1 MSISKQ
7 KSDDHYHHGDLR
19 NALIQAGVELLQD
32 EGMDKL
38 SLRKLARKV
47 GVSHN
52 APYMHFK
59 DKEGLLAA
67 ITEEG
72 FNLLAANLRQVLAD
86 AGDDWYTRFEVGCLG
101 YVEFVLAHP
110 GHVEVMF
117 RYYDPEVYPD
127 ASTAALQALQILVDT
142 ISDGQQQGLAAPQ
155 DSRYWATLTWSML
168 HGVAMMF
175 NSGKIP
181 YPMLRGNPPSWLVKD
196 FLKMFYTGLAPRTE
210 Q

>member
-1 MSISKQ
+1 MSTSKQ

-72 FNLLAANLRQVLAD
+72 FNLLAADLRQVLAE
-86 AGDDWYTRFEVGCLG
+86 AGDDWYKRFEVGCLG

-110 GHVEVMF
+110 GHAEVMF
-117 RYYDPEVYPD
+117 REYDPQVYPD
-127 ASTAALQALQILVDT
+127 ASMAALNALAILEETLQA
-142 ISDGQQQGLAAPQ
+142 GQGSNHVVGG
-155 DSRYWATLTWSML
+155 DSRYWTALTWSML
-168 HGVAMMF
+168 HGLAVILNA
-175 NSGKIP
+175 GKMP
-181 YPMLRGNPPSWLVKD
+181 YTIMHGNTADDIVKH
-196 FLKMFYTGLAPRTE
+196 FLKMFYAGLAPRTD
-210 Q
+210 